1 MPLGPLRHAQWAARA
16 KAEAVA
22 ARFPRHLVLAAD
34 TVVALGRHR
43 LGKPRDSSEARQML
57 KALSGRTHVVY
68 TAVHALEAGAGR
80 SAAGFSRT
88 RVRMKR
94 LSTKEINSYVRSA
107 EPRDKAGAYAIQ
119 GRGGR
124 LVASIAGPFDN
135 VVGLPLH
142 IVRRLLRSF
151 GLEVA

>member
-1 MPLGPLRHAQWAARA
+1 LRHAQWAARA

-22 ARFPRHLVLAAD
+22 ARFPRHLVLGAD
-34 TVVALGRHR
+34 TVVALGRR
-43 LGKPRDSSEARQML
+43 RFDKPRDRNDARSML
-57 KALSGRTHVVY
+57 RLLSGRTHVVY
-68 TAVHALEAGAGR
+68 TAVQAVADQPGR

-94 LSTKEINSYVRSA
+94 LSTADIERYVRSG
-107 EPRDKAGAYAIQ
+107 EPKDKAGAYAIQ

-124 LVASIAGPFDN
+124 LVASIQGPYDN

-142 IVRRLLRSF
+142 VVRRLLRSL
-151 GLEVA
+151 GVELA